1 MHKSLRAAGTA
12 TLGLT
17 AIAAGIA
24 LAQQPTVDPD
34 YEVPRTPWGDPDLQG
49 KWPGTAMV
57 GVPMT
62 RSCALGERNTLTE
75 EEFQQRVAQAAQQS
89 ENDLAEFDIETG
101 ADTPGGAVGG
111 PVSPPP
117 HWLERGEPQY
127 QASLIVD
134 PPNGQYPPTVD
145 GRPVACSPAPGG
157 AAGAG
162 GRGGGGGGGR
172 GGGGGFG
179 GNAADSYLDRSNYD
193 RCITR
198 GIAGSILPVI
208 YNNGNEIFQAP
219 GYVAIQNEMIHEA
232 RIIPLDGRAH
242 ADPAIRMW
250 IGDSRGHWEGD
261 TLVIETRN
269 LNDQTSI
276 GSNGGGQRINQNSVL
291 TERLTRIDDDTIL
304 YSMTI
309 DDPTTWTAPW
319 TFQLPLEREDDYG
332 MFEYACHEG
341 NYAMF
346 NILSGARAE
355 ERRAAEAAAA
365 GQ

>member
-1 MHKSLRAAGTA
+1 MQIKLRTAGIA
-12 TLGLT
+12 TLSLT

-24 LAQQPTVDPD
+24 LAQEPQYDPN
-34 YEVPRTPWGDPDLQG
+34 YEPPRTPWGDPDLQG
-49 KWPGTAMV
+49 RWPGTAMV

-62 RSCALGERNTLTE
+62 RSSELGERNWLTE
-75 EEFQQRVAQAAQQS
+75 EEYQREVARRERQA
-89 ENDLAEFDIETG
+89 ETDLAEFDIED
-101 ADTPGGAVGG
+101 AENTPGGAVGG

-134 PPNGQYPPTVD
+134 PPNGQYPETVQAQGGG
-145 GRPVACSPAPGG
+145 GRGG
-157 AAGAG
+157 FGGRG
-162 GRGGGGGGGR
+162 GRGGGGGR
-172 GGGGGFG
+172 GGFG
-179 GNAADSYLDRSNYD
+179 GSQADSYLDRSNYD

-208 YNNGNEIFQAP
+208 YNNGNEIIQGP
-219 GYVAIQNEMIHEA
+219 GYVAIRNEMIHET
-232 RIIPLDGRAH
+232 RIVPLDGRPH

-250 IGDSRGHWEGD
+250 MGDSRGYWEGD
-261 TLVIETRN
+261 TLVVETRN

-276 GSNGGGQRINQNSVL
+276 GVNGGGRAIDPDAKL
-291 TERLTRIDDDTIL
+291 TERFQRVADDTIL
-304 YSMTI
+304 YSMTV
-309 DDPTTWTAPW
+309 DDPTTWVSPW
-319 TFQLPLEREDDYG
+319 TFQFPLTREDDYG

-355 ERRAAEAAAA
+355 ERRAAEEAAA
-365 GQ
+365 GQQ

>member
-1 MHKSLRAAGTA
+1 MPKSLRAAGST
-12 TLGLT
+12 TLCLT
-17 AIAAGIA
+17 AIATALGTGIA
-24 LAQQPTVDPD
+24 LAQQPAVDPN

-62 RSCALGERNTLTE
+62 RDAALGERNWLTE
-75 EEFQQRVAQAAQQS
+75 EEFQARVARAEQQA
-89 ENDLAEFDIETG
+89 ETDLAEFDIESG

-134 PPNGQYPPTVD
+134 PPNGQYPPMV
-145 GRPVACSPAPGG
+145 G
-157 AAGAG
+157 AQGAGAGTGGG
-162 GRGGGGGGGR
+162 GRGGGGGGR
-172 GGGGGFG
+172 GGGGFG

-208 YNNGNEIFQAP
+208 YNNGNEIYQAP

-232 RIIPLDGRAH
+232 RIIPLDGRPH

-276 GSNGGGQRINQNSVL
+276 GSNGGGRRINQDSML

-309 DDPTTWTAPW
+309 NDPTTWTAPW
-319 TFQLPLEREDDYG
+319 TFQLPLEREEDYG